1 MRLVNVAFKT
11 SRDLANS
18 PIENDVRHGTNLQ
31 DGGSGVD
38 ENLLAVDEA
47 LDLLRRFAGIVTP

>member
-18 PIENDVRHGTNLQ
+18 PIEYDVRSGTNLQ

-47 LDLLRRFAGIVTP
+47 LDLLRNFAGIVTP